1 MRHFVTQVDCPMQFD
16 EFVVQ
21 LADGYE
27 HLYDLVY
34 LRTHP
39 LIPLLVDTT
48 EGTSKDHAWSL
59 HHLLLDVIQ
68 ELDPGNAPISSRE
81 WRRHRLLSLR
91 YADGLPTQA
100 VADQLAISRRH
111 YYRTHEEAIHAIA
124 SILWNRSQERIVGGP
139 DAGSV
144 QVETS
149 APVDRMELLR
159 LEAAQMS
166 RVDQQTNLP
175 EVLQG
180 VFTLL
185 EEQIHRHRLKV
196 WQKAD
201 PSVPAIA
208 VDPRLMRQF
217 LLALLSY
224 LIEQSDAGTLDCKLT
239 GDDKSAQLLVSVSSS
254 SPDSNP
260 ERLNALDELANLC
273 NLTIE
278 PAHADKNV
286 TAFKVSLP
294 IAQMHKTI
302 LVIDDNDDILELI
315 QRYLRANNYEVV
327 TAKTAQI
334 AFERIDDSHPS
345 AIILDLMMPD
355 RDGWDLLQ
363 FFLHQ
368 PATQATPIIV
378 CSVLRQKE
386 LALSLGASAF
396 IEKPISE
403 QHLIDILGQLIGEG

>member
-1 MRHFVTQVDCPMQFD
+1 MPFD
-16 EFVVQ
+16 EFVLQ

-39 LIPLLVDTT
+39 LIPILVDTNG
-48 EGTSKDHAWSL
+48 GTSKDHAWSL

-68 ELDPGNAPISSRE
+68 ELNPGNAPISSRE

-91 YADGLPTQA
+91 YADGLPTQS

-111 YYRTHEEAIHAIA
+111 YYRSHEEAIRAIA
-124 SILWNRSQERIVGGP
+124 TILWNRYQERLGESAEVTP
-139 DAGSV
+139 
-144 QVETS
+144 VENS

-166 RVDQQTNLP
+166 RIEQQTNMP
-175 EVLQG
+175 DVLQG

-185 EEQIHRHRLKV
+185 DEQVQRHKLKV
-196 WQKAD
+196 RRKSSA
-201 PSVPAIA
+201 SVPSIA

-224 LIEQSDAGTLDCKLT
+224 LIEQADAGTLDCKLT
-239 GDDKSAQLLVSVSSS
+239 GDHQSAQLLVSVSAAA
-254 SPDSNP
+254 PDTNP
-260 ERLNALDELANLC
+260 ERLNALNELAVLC

-278 PAHADKNV
+278 PTHTDNGV
-286 TAFKVSLP
+286 TGFKVILP
-294 IAQMHKTI
+294 IAQTHKTI

-315 QRYLRANNYEVV
+315 HRYLRGNYYEVA

-334 AFERIDDSHPS
+334 AFDLIDNIHPS

-363 FFLHQ
+363 YFTHQ

-386 LALSLGASAF
+386 LALSLGAAAF

-403 QHLIDILGQLIGEG
+403 QHLIDILARLIGPN

>member
-1 MRHFVTQVDCPMQFD
+1 MQFD
-16 EFVVQ
+16 EFELQ

-34 LRTHP
+34 LRAHP
-39 LIPLLVDTT
+39 LIPILVDTDS
-48 EGTSKDHAWSL
+48 GTSKDHAWSL

-91 YADGLPTQA
+91 YADGLPTQS

-111 YYRTHEEAIHAIA
+111 YYRTHEEAIRAIA
-124 SILWNRSQERIVGGP
+124 TILWNRTQQQIPETEP
-139 DAGSV
+139 SV
-144 QVETS
+144 TQTDNVAS
-149 APVDRMELLR
+149 VDRMELLR

-166 RVDQQTNLP
+166 RIDQQTNMS

-185 EEQIHRHRLKV
+185 DEQIQRHKLKV
-196 WQKAD
+196 RQKSSS
-201 PSVPAIA
+201 SVPSIA

-224 LIEQSDAGTLDCKLT
+224 LIEQADSGMLDCKLT
-239 GDDKSAQLLVSVSSS
+239 GDNQSAQLLVSVTSST
-254 SPDSNP
+254 PDTNP
-260 ERLNALDELANLC
+260 ERLNALNELAVLC

-278 PAHADKNV
+278 PTNTDKGM
-286 TAFKVSLP
+286 TGFKVILP
-294 IAQMHKTI
+294 IAQTHKTI

-315 QRYLRANNYEVV
+315 QRYLRGNRYEAV

-334 AFERIDDSHPS
+334 AFDLIGNAHPS

-363 FFLHQ
+363 YFLHQ

-386 LALSLGASAF
+386 LALSLGAAAF

-403 QHLIDILGQLIGEG
+403 QHLIDILTQLIGAA